1 MRFAELRLK
10 AYGLFQD
17 RLLAFPRRETDF
29 HVVLGANEAGKTT
42 ALRAISA
49 LLFRFAHRV
58 EDAYRFGAI
67 DLRVGATL
75 ENSGDDGLCVYR
87 KRGRVHTLVD
97 EADNP
102 LADDCLVPYLNG
114 VGQSFFELDSSMTP
128 KTTKRPS
135 GETAGGAA
143 RLSPNWVGPGTGM
156 RRRREVAGSWT
167 GSVVKSAK

>member
-49 LLFRFAHRV
+49 LLFGYTHRI
-58 EDAYRFGAI
+58 EDDYRFGAI

-75 ENSGDDGLCVYR
+75 ENNGDDGLCIYR

-97 EADNP
+97 EADNS

-114 VGQSFFELDSSMTP
+114 VDQSFFESVFGLNHERLRRGGQELAENRGDLAESLFAA
-128 KTTKRPS
+128 
-135 GETAGGAA
+135 GAGGM
-143 RLSPNWVGPGTGM
+143 LGPGQ
-156 RRRREVAGSWT
+156 S
-167 GSVVKSAK
+167 